1 MMLVSL
7 RNPPAA
13 GRAARILRSAAVPGR
28 GIAARCF
35 ALASWCFAR
44 AARCFALAA
53 QCSARAARC
62 SALAARCSAL
72 SASGFARAARCSAL
86 AARCFALAGLCCAL
100 AGLGGTAAAQ
110 VPESP
115 KGPQHALALGA
126 RPKYPENFTHF
137 DYADPQAPKGGTL
150 ILPGDGGFDTL
161 NPFTLKGRPAALLSS
176 MVFESLTESSLD
188 EAFTGYGLLARSI
201 EVARDGLSVTYRL
214 RPEARFS
221 DGHPV
226 TAEDVVFSFA
236 VLRGDGATPF
246 FRFYY
251 KDVQA
256 VEAVDPHT
264 VRMRFARVNRELP
277 MITGQLP
284 ILPKH
289 VYEGKDFGADF
300 SRTAVG
306 SGPYR
311 VGTYEFGKY
320 IAFERDPKWWGRDLP
335 ANAGRANFDKVSVKY
350 YRDETVRLEALKA
363 GEFDFLPVNIAK
375 QWAVD
380 VRGDK
385 WDKGWI
391 VREELPHS
399 NTAGMQGFAFNL
411 RREIFQDRRVRK
423 AISLAFDFEWS
434 NRTLFYGQYRASDSY
449 FANSELA
456 ARGLPSAAELALLAP
471 FKAQLPPEVFT
482 QPVEPLEKITPN
494 LRERLR
500 MALRLLEEAGWKIK
514 DGAATDS
521 ASGRP
526 LRFVV
531 TLVSPAFQRVV
542 EPYLDNLRKIGVQAS
557 MRVVDDAVYERQIEA
572 KDFDMIVHSFGQSQS
587 PGNEQLEYWG
597 SESANQNG
605 SRNVIGIRNP
615 AVDAL
620 VDRLIKAHD
629 RASLLTATH
638 ALDRVLWHEHYMV
651 PQWYVANHR
660 IAYWNRLSHPARLPL
675 YYNPLQYLMWWWYD
689 PQKAAALAAAMAAGK
704 PVSR

>member
-1 MMLVSL
+1 MPYASL
-7 RNPPAA
+7 RKPEVA
-13 GRAARILRSAAVPGR
+13 GRALRR
-28 GIAARCF
+28 GAPAARGCTLALLGG
-35 ALASWCFAR
+35 ALA
-44 AARCFALAA
+44 L
-53 QCSARAARC
+53 
-62 SALAARCSAL
+62 
-72 SASGFARAARCSAL
+72 
-86 AARCFALAGLCCAL
+86 
-100 AGLGGTAAAQ
+100 LGGSAAAQ
-110 VPESP
+110 APEWP
-115 KGPQHALALGA
+115 KGPQYALALGA
-126 RPKYPENFTHF
+126 RPKYPANFTHF
-137 DYADPQAPKGGTL
+137 DYADPRAPKGGTL
-150 ILPGDGGFDTL
+150 TLPADGGFDTL
-161 NPFTLKGRPAALLSS
+161 NPFTLKGRPAALLSG
-176 MVFESLTESSLD
+176 MVFESLTDSSLD
-188 EAFTGYGLLARSI
+188 EPFTGYGLLARTM
-201 EVARDGLSVTYRL
+201 EVAKDGLSMTYTL

-236 VLRGDGATPF
+236 VLRGDAASPF

-251 KDVQA
+251 KDVQE
-256 VEAVDPHT
+256 VEAVDAHT
-264 VRMRFARVNRELP
+264 VRLRFARSNRELP

-289 VYEGKDFGADF
+289 VYGEKDFGADF
-300 SRTAVG
+300 SRMAVG

-311 VGTYEFGKY
+311 VGPYEFGKY
-320 IAFERDPKWWGRDLP
+320 ITYERDPKWWGRNLP
-335 ANAGRANFDKVSVKY
+335 INVGRANFDTVSVKY

-363 GEFDFLPVNIAK
+363 GEFDFLSVNIAK

-391 VREELPHS
+391 LREELPHS

-434 NRTLFYGQYRASDSY
+434 NRTLFYGQYKEADSY

-456 ARGLPSAAELALLAP
+456 ARGLPSPAELALLKP
-471 FKAQLPPEVFT
+471 FQAKLPPEVFT
-482 QPVEPLEKITPN
+482 EPVQPLNQATPG

-500 MALRLLEEAGWKIK
+500 LALRLLDEAGWKIK
-514 DGAATDS
+514 DGVATHAAT
-521 ASGRP
+521 GRP

-572 KDFDMIVHSFGQSQS
+572 KDFDMIVHSFPESQS

-620 VDRLIKAHD
+620 VEHLIKAHD
-629 RASLLTATH
+629 RATLLTATH

-651 PQWYVANHR
+651 PQWYVATHR

-675 YYNPLQYLMWWWYD
+675 YYNPQQYLMWWWYD
-689 PQKAAALAAAMAAGK
+689 SQKAAALSAAMAAGK
-704 PVSR
+704 PVTKVNAACGVMSSSASC